1 MLKAQIEQDLKTAL
15 LSGDS
20 QRKEVLRYL
29 KSAILY
35 EEVAKNARETGLPDE
50 AILGVISRE
59 VKKRNESADL
69 YKQAGDTTR
78 AEAELAEK
86 AILETY
92 LPAQLSD
99 AELEKIVDE
108 AVAQVGDNAQMGQV
122 IGAVRQ
128 KVGSQANGGRI
139 AAAVKNK
146 LQG

>member
-1 MLKAQIEQDLKTAL
+1 MLKERIERELKTAL
-15 LSGDS
+15 LSGDT

-35 EEVAKNARETGLPDE
+35 EEVAKKARETGLSDE
-50 AILGVISRE
+50 AILGVIGRE
-59 VKKRNESADL
+59 VKKRAESAEL

-99 AELEKIVDE
+99 EELEKIVDE
-108 AVAQVGDNAQMGQV
+108 VMAQLGDEAQMGQA

-128 KVGSQANGGRI
+128 KVGSQADGGRI
-139 AAAVKNK
+139 AAAVKRK